1 MAGGVRLELGSR
13 YEKAKLIVSRLVQ
26 DWTVPRFVEFFMGRG
41 TRAEGVCDA
50 AIDCEMVGVGPEGSE
65 STLARVSIVN
75 YHGAIVLDRFVRPR
89 EKVTDYRTW
98 VSGVR
103 EEDLRN
109 GELAFAGGGG
119 SEADGSLDSN
129 AAPTFVEVQKE
140 VATLIKGRILIGH
153 AISNDTDVRFL
164 PFPS

>member
-1 MAGGVRLELGSR
+1 MLGLYLLTGLDST
-13 YEKAKLIVSRLVQ
+13 LVSPACTEDTLYVLKPIS
-26 DWTVPRFVEFFMGRG
+26 VL
-41 TRAEGVCDA
+41 

-75 YHGAIVLDRFVRPR
+75 YHGALVLDRFVRPR

-109 GELAFAGGGG
+109 GE
-119 SEADGSLDSN
+119 SEWHYPFPVLMVVGT
-129 AAPTFVEVQKE
+129 APSFVDVQKE
-140 VATLIKGRILIGH
+140 VAALIKDRILIGH
-153 AISNDTDVRFL
+153 AISNDTDASH
-164 PFPS
+164 FPHPHICAN